1 MKYLNFTKFLRK
13 TCDIS
18 KFPQFPHWV
27 RVEFHNFHTVSYI
40 YLIVYVKDA
49 FLDFVVDLSRRI
61 DKRLFHVGSCF
72 GGSFHE
78 NEAVLSGKGFS
89 FFSFDITASF

>member
-1 MKYLNFTKFLRK
+1 M
-13 TCDIS
+13 
-18 KFPQFPHWV
+18 
-27 RVEFHNFHTVSYI
+27 

-49 FLDFVVDLSRRI
+49 FLDFVIDLSRRI

-78 NEAVLSGKGFS
+78 NETVLSGKILS
-89 FFSFDITASF
+89 FFPFDITAGF